1 MIIEN
6 TINWEALSAI
16 STFAAVIVAILLPY
30 FNSREKRRL
39 SIKSVIQTDYSYSKI
54 KLCVTIDNIG
64 NRNIIIDSIGFKS
77 NNDIDMTYNRLLKG
91 TELPL
96 IVNINDSKVITFEY
110 QHNNQICE
118 ENEDDIEIIKIFK
131 TKEIVIAD
139 SLYNKYYQTKSKNN
153 LLKRV

>member
-16 STFAAVIVAILLPY
+16 STFAAVIVAVLLPY
-30 FNSREKRRL
+30 YNSREKRRL
-39 SIKSVIQTDYSYSKI
+39 SIKSVIQTDYSYSRI

-64 NRNIIIDSIGFKS
+64 NRNIVIDSIGFKS
-77 NNDIDMTYNRLLKG
+77 NNDIDMTYNRLLKDI
-91 TELPL
+91 ELPL
-96 IVNINDSKVITFEY
+96 KININDSKVIIFEY
-110 QHNNQICE
+110 QHNDVLSE
-118 ENEDDIEIIKIFK
+118 ENEDNIEIIKIFK